1 MQRAGL
7 LWIESVEWCGAK
19 WTRARDGDGLRRVWR
34 LLGYL
39 RPYVLFSLAS
49 VLLMALVGLMAAFR
63 VLLVKPIF
71 DNVLRPDAPAT
82 DIFVIPVKWLHRT
95 IDLQFLVPHQFQ
107 TAWTVVAYALVASAV
122 LKSVCDYAGTYLVNY
137 AGFGM
142 ITDLRNDLYNA
153 VLRRSMSFFQKHT
166 TGTLLSTLINDVEKV
181 QTAMSTVLGDALQQ
195 MFTFLAL
202 VGVVVLYGGK
212 LAWVLLAFVPV
223 VILSAR
229 RIGKKVRQTTR
240 RGQDKLAEIQNI
252 LHETITGNSIV
263 KAFGMELWEANRFRK
278 AAKRLLTAN
287 LKAVSVAAI
296 SSPLMDAIGSIG
308 IALLLMLGRNEIKH
322 HAMTEGSFI
331 TFLIATFTLYDP
343 VRKFA
348 LYYNS
353 FQQALGA
360 SEEIFRFM
368 DAQDDVREKKRA
380 VPLNGFSDAIEF
392 DAVRFGYHDEGEK
405 REVLKGISLRVER
418 GEVIALVGPS
428 GAGKSSLVNLI
439 PRFFD
444 VDSGSITIDGH
455 DLRDVAIASL
465 REQIGKVTQETVLF
479 NDTVRNNIAYGQPDV
494 SLERVEQAAKMA
506 LAHDFILKMPDGY
519 DTRIGEKGVRLSGG
533 ERQRLAIARAILKNA
548 PILILDEATSA
559 LDTESEAFV
568 QAALGNLMEGR
579 TSFVIAHRLSTV
591 RRATR
596 IVVLEAGR
604 ISEVGTHEELM
615 AKSGTYRRL
624 YDLQFRDETGS
635 VADTGLSVEVDP
647 LIA

>member
-1 MQRAGL
+1 
-7 LWIESVEWCGAK
+7 
-19 WTRARDGDGLRRVWR
+19 
-34 LLGYL
+34 
-39 RPYVLFSLAS
+39 
-49 VLLMALVGLMAAFR
+49 
-63 VLLVKPIF
+63 
-71 DNVLRPDAPAT
+71 
-82 DIFVIPVKWLHRT
+82 
-95 IDLQFLVPHQFQ
+95 
-107 TAWTVVAYALVASAV
+107 
-122 LKSVCDYAGTYLVNY
+122 
-137 AGFGM
+137 M
-142 ITDLRNDLYNA
+142 ITDLRNDLYDS

-181 QTAMSTVLGDALQQ
+181 QTAMSSVLADCMQQ
-195 MFTFLAL
+195 VFTFLFL
-202 VGVVVLYGGK
+202 VGVVIWFGGK
-212 LAWVLLAFVPV
+212 LAWVLLLFLPV
-223 VILSAR
+223 VISSAR
-229 RIGKKVRQTTR
+229 RIGKRVRQTTR

-287 LKAVSVAAI
+287 LKSVSVAAI
-296 SSPLMDAIGSIG
+296 SSPLMDAIGAIG
-308 IALLLMLGRNEIKH
+308 VALLLMLGRNEIKH
-322 HAMTEGSFI
+322 GGMTEGSFI
-331 TFLIATFTLYDP
+331 TFLFATFTLYDP

-368 DAQDDVREKKRA
+368 DAQDEVVEKKRA
-380 VPLNGFSDAIEF
+380 VPLSGFIGEIEF
-392 DAVRFGYHDEGEK
+392 EDVRFGYHDEGEK
-405 REVLKGISLRVER
+405 REVLKGISLKVQR

-455 DLRDVAIASL
+455 DLRDVTITSL
-465 REQIGKVTQETVLF
+465 RAQIGKVTQETVLF
-479 NDTVRNNIAYGQPDV
+479 NDTVRNNIAYGQP
-494 SLERVEQAAKMA
+494 ERVEEAARMA
-506 LAHDFILKMPDGY
+506 LAHEFILRMPEGY

-604 ISEVGTHEELM
+604 VSEVGTHEELM

-624 YDLQFRDETGS
+624 YDLQFRDEPSAGG
-635 VADTGLSVEVDP
+635 DLGLTVEVDP

>member
-1 MQRAGL
+1 LFGP
-7 LWIESVEWCGAK
+7 VEW
-19 WTRARDGDGLRRVWR
+19 WRAERAAGWGGGGLRRVLR

-39 RPYVLFSLAS
+39 RPYGLYSLAS
-49 VLLMALVGLMAAFR
+49 VVLMAMVGAMAAFR

-71 DNVLRPDAPAT
+71 DNVLRPDAPVN
-82 DIFVIPVKWLHRT
+82 DLLQLNLKWIHRT
-95 IDLQFLVPHQFQ
+95 VDLHFLVPPHFKN
-107 TAWTVVAYALVASAV
+107 AWTVVAYALIASAV
-122 LKSVCDYAGTYLVNY
+122 VKSVCDYLGTYLVNY

-142 ITDLRNDLYNA
+142 ITDLRNDLYDA

-181 QTAMSTVLGDALQQ
+181 QTAMSAVLGDFLQQ
-195 MFTFLAL
+195 LFTFLAL
-202 VGVVVLYGGK
+202 VGVVIIYGGK
-212 LAWVLLAFVPV
+212 LAWVLVLFLPV
-223 VILSAR
+223 VISSAR

-240 RGQDKLAEIQNI
+240 KGQDKLAEIQNI
-252 LHETITGNSIV
+252 LHETITGNGIV

-287 LKAVSVAAI
+287 LKSVSVQAI

-308 IALLLMLGRNEIKH
+308 IALLLMLGRDRIKAH
-322 HAMTEGSFI
+322 QMTEGSFI

-348 LYYNS
+348 LFYNS

-360 SEEIFRFM
+360 SEEIFVFM

-380 VPLNGFSDAIEF
+380 VPLKGFSDAIEF
-392 DAVRFGYHDEGEK
+392 EAVEFGYHDEGES
-405 REVLKGISLRVER
+405 RQVLKGVSLRVER

-428 GAGKSSLVNLI
+428 GAGTSSLVNLI

-444 VDSGSITIDGH
+444 VDGGRITVDGH
-455 DLRDVAIASL
+455 DVRDVTIESL
-465 REQIGKVTQETVLF
+465 RRQMGKVTQETVLF

-494 SLERVEQAAKMA
+494 PFERVEEAARMA
-506 LAHDFILKMPDGY
+506 LAHDFILRMPEGY

-548 PILILDEATSA
+548 PILILDEATSS
-559 LDTESEAFV
+559 LDTESEAYV

-604 ISEVGTHEELM
+604 ITEVGTHEELLK
-615 AKSGTYRRL
+615 KSGTYRRL
-624 YDLQFRDETGS
+624 YDLQFRDEPAEL
-635 VADTGLSVEVDP
+635 VAAAAQLEVGGT
-647 LIA
+647 A